1 MIFTTHLKAL
11 GGVGLAASILVL
23 GACAP
28 LPPNDSASSALPA
41 SSAAPVA
48 AAKPQPAPRRSAQV
62 DASGTPA
69 AQRIAVGGPTGY
81 RTEVSITPPKQVCDL
96 DAFADGVQYG
106 YAYTWNRLVME
117 QAREGGK
124 TAGAPQPQFDPS
136 AIRLQDEQYKIVWN
150 GDKRVNG
157 CASDGYLIGRIVGT
171 HKAYTDLK
179 SAAS

>member
-1 MIFTTHLKAL
+1 MIFTTHLKVL
-11 GGVGLAASILVL
+11 GVSLAASILVL

-28 LPPNDSASSALPA
+28 LPPAGGASSALPPPPTA
-41 SSAAPVA
+41 QVA

-62 DASGTPA
+62 DSSGAPG
-69 AQRIAVGGPTGY
+69 AQRIQVGGPSGY
-81 RTEVSITPPKQVCDL
+81 RTEVSITPPRQVCDL

-117 QAREGGK
+117 QARDGGK
-124 TAGAPQPQFDPS
+124 TTGAPQPQFDPS

-150 GDKRVNG
+150 GDQRVNA

-171 HKAYTDLK
+171 HQAYTDLK
-179 SAAS
+179 GGAG